1 MSVDLVVVGA
11 GTMGAWT
18 ALWARRSG
26 REVTLVDA
34 YGAGHPR
41 ATSGDETR
49 IIRASHGS
57 DAFYTRWSRRAL
69 IDWKAAGDE
78 WGEPLFH
85 EAGCLWFAQ
94 RSDGFEA
101 ASESTLRAEGIPVER
116 LTRAEVAERWPHIAV
131 DDIAFATFEP
141 EAGLLLAR
149 RAVAAVTEAFS
160 AEGGRFELATARP
173 GRREGRRLRSIVTA
187 DGTTISGASFV
198 FACGPWL
205 PRLFPELLGDLIRVT
220 KQDVF
225 FFGPPAGD
233 GRFAAEWT
241 PCFVDYDAAM
251 YGIPAVQ
258 GRGLKA
264 APDRYGPVFDPSR
277 GDRLVDPESA
287 RLTRAYVER
296 RFPDLLGQPIVET
309 RVCQYETTPD
319 TNFVIDR
326 HPDFDNVW
334 LAGGGSGH
342 GFKHGPVIGRYLI
355 ERLDGVPLGEGEER
369 FGLARPRI
377 SQTGVRTGG
386 DSIVASWQGY

>member
-1 MSVDLVVVGA
+1 MSADLVVVGA

-26 REVTLVDA
+26 REVTLIDA
-34 YGAGHPR
+34 YGAGNPR

-49 IIRASHGS
+49 ISRASHGA
-57 DAFYTRWSRRAL
+57 DVFYTRWSRRAL
-69 IDWKAAGDE
+69 ALWKAAGEE

-85 EAGCLWFAQ
+85 EAGCLWFAG

-101 ASESTLRAEGIPVER
+101 ASESTLRAEGIPVDR
-116 LTRAEVAERWPHIAV
+116 LTPAQVAERWPHMAV
-131 DDIAFATFEP
+131 DDIAFAIHEP
-141 EAGLLLAR
+141 EAGMLFAR
-149 RAVAAVTEAFS
+149 RGVAMIAEAFA

-173 GRREGRRLRSIVTA
+173 GRRDGRRLRSVVSA
-187 DGTTISGASFV
+187 DGTTQAAQEFV

-205 PRLFPELLGDLIRVT
+205 PRLFPEVLGDLIRVT

-233 GRFAAEWT
+233 ARFSAGRT
-241 PCFVDYDAAM
+241 PCFVEYDAAM
-251 YGIPAVQ
+251 YGIPAIR

-277 GDRLVDPESA
+277 GDRLVDPEST
-287 RLTRAYVER
+287 RLTRAYVES
-296 RFPDLLGQPIVET
+296 RFPDLVGQPIVET

-326 HPDFDNVW
+326 HPDYDNVW
-334 LAGGGSGH
+334 LVGGGSGH
-342 GFKHGPVIGRYLI
+342 GFKHGPVIGQYVV
-355 ERLDGVPLGEGEER
+355 ERIDGAPLGEGEER
-369 FGLARPRI
+369 FSLDRPRI

-386 DSIVASWQGY
+386 DSIVSRWQGY